1 MSNILQKYQ
10 EQIED
15 ITEFIEDNE
24 MSYQDEYLREMLR
37 TAFKV
42 NKNNTVFTV
51 YDELRDYSIEEIE
64 EVFNL
69 IKSIKNWEPLQKV
82 DLEDMIDEIATGNWL
97 LTDLAETDDEELINE
112 VIDEAINNIT
122 EWK

>member
-1 MSNILQKYQ
+1 MSNVKEEYQ

-15 ITEFIEDNE
+15 ITEFIEDNN

-64 EVFNL
+64 DVFNL
-69 IKSIKNWEPLQKV
+69 IKTIINWEPLQKD
-82 DLEDMIDEIATGNWL
+82 DLEDMIDEINSGNFIL
-97 LTDLAETDDEELINE
+97 SDLAENEDEETINE

-122 EWK
+122 EF

>member
-1 MSNILQKYQ
+1 MSNIKEKYQ

-42 NKNNTVFTV
+42 NKNNAVFTV

-69 IKSIKNWEPLQKV
+69 IKAIKNWEPLQKV

-97 LTDLAETDDEELINE
+97 LTDLAETDDEELIDE
-112 VIDEAINNIT
+112 IIDEAINNIT
-122 EWK
+122 AF

>member
-1 MSNILQKYQ
+1 MSNIKEKYQ

-15 ITEFIEDNE
+15 ITEFIEDNN
-24 MSYQDEYLREMLR
+24 MSYQDEQLREMLR

-42 NKNNTVFTV
+42 NKDNAVYTV
-51 YDELRDYSIEEIE
+51 YDELRDYSTEEIE

-69 IKSIKNWEPLQKV
+69 IKTIINWEPLQKD
-82 DLEDMIDEIATGNWL
+82 DLEDMIDEIATGNWTL
-97 LTDLAETDDEELINE
+97 LDLAETDDEELIDE

-122 EWK
+122 EF

>member
-1 MSNILQKYQ
+1 MSNVKEKYQ

-15 ITEFIEDNE
+15 ITEFIEDNI

-42 NKNNTVFTV
+42 NKNNAVFSV

-64 EVFNL
+64 EIFNL
-69 IKSIKNWEPLQKV
+69 IKTIINWEPLQKD
-82 DLEDMIDEIATGNWL
+82 DLEDMIDEINSGNFIL
-97 LTDLAETDDEELINE
+97 SDLAENEDEETINE

-122 EWK
+122 AF

>member
-1 MSNILQKYQ
+1 MSDIKEKYQ
-10 EQIED
+10 QQIED
-15 ITEFIEDNE
+15 ITEFIEDNN

-42 NKNNTVFTV
+42 NRNNAVFTV

-69 IKSIKNWEPLQKV
+69 IKTIKNWEPLQKD
-82 DLEDMIDEIATGNWL
+82 DLEVMIDEIATGNWS

-112 VIDEAINNIT
+112 VIDEAIDNIT
-122 EWK
+122 EF

>member
-1 MSNILQKYQ
+1 MSSVKEKYQ

-15 ITEFIEDNE
+15 ITEFIEHNN
-24 MSYQDEYLREMLR
+24 MCYQDEYLMEMLR

-69 IKSIKNWEPLQKV
+69 IKTIKNWEPLQKD
-82 DLEDMIDEIATGNWL
+82 DLEDMIIEIAENWSL
-97 LTDLAETDDEELINE
+97 YHLAETDDEELIDE

-122 EWK
+122 AF

>member
-1 MSNILQKYQ
+1 MSNIKEEYQ

-42 NKNNTVFTV
+42 NKNNAVFTV

-69 IKSIKNWEPLQKV
+69 IKTI
-82 DLEDMIDEIATGNWL
+82 
-97 LTDLAETDDEELINE
+97 IN
-112 VIDEAINNIT
+112 
-122 EWK
+122 

>member
-1 MSNILQKYQ
+1 MSNIKKEYQ

-42 NKNNTVFTV
+42 NKNNAVYTV
-51 YDELRDYSIEEIE
+51 YEELRDYSIEEIE

-69 IKSIKNWEPLQKV
+69 IKAIKNWEPLQKD
-82 DLEDMIDEIATGNWL
+82 DLEDMIDEIATGNWS
-97 LTDLAETDDEELINE
+97 LTDLAETDNEELINE

-122 EWK
+122 AF

>member
-1 MSNILQKYQ
+1 MSNIKEKYQ

-15 ITEFIEDNE
+15 ITEFIEDNN

-42 NKNNTVFTV
+42 NKNNAVFTV

-69 IKSIKNWEPLQKV
+69 IKTIINWEPLQKD
-82 DLEDMIDEIATGNWL
+82 DLEDMIDEIATGNWSL
-97 LTDLAETDDEELINE
+97 YHLAETDDEELINE

-122 EWK
+122 AF

>member
-1 MSNILQKYQ
+1 MSNIKEKYL

-42 NKNNTVFTV
+42 NKNNAVYTV

-64 EVFNL
+64 EIFNL
-69 IKSIKNWEPLQKV
+69 IKTIINWEPLQKD
-82 DLEDMIDEIATGNWL
+82 DLEDMIDEINSGNFIL
-97 LTDLAETDDEELINE
+97 SDLAENEDEETINE

-122 EWK
+122 AF

>member
-1 MSNILQKYQ
+1 MSNIKEEYQ

-42 NKNNTVFTV
+42 NKNNAVFTV

-69 IKSIKNWEPLQKV
+69 IKTIINWEPLQKD
-82 DLEDMIDEIATGNWL
+82 DLEDMIVEIAENWSL
-97 LTDLAETDDEELINE
+97 YHLAETDDEELINE
-112 VIDEAINNIT
+112 IIDEAIDNIT
-122 EWK
+122 EF

>member
-1 MSNILQKYQ
+1 MSNIKEEYQ

-42 NKNNTVFTV
+42 NKNNAVFTV

-69 IKSIKNWEPLQKV
+69 IKAIKNWEPLQKD
-82 DLEDMIDEIATGNWL
+82 DLEDMIDEIATGNWS
-97 LTDLAETDDEELINE
+97 LTDLAETDNEELINE

-122 EWK
+122 AF

>member
-1 MSNILQKYQ
+1 MSNVTEKYQ
-10 EQIED
+10 QQIED
-15 ITEFIEDNE
+15 ITEFIEDNN
-24 MSYQDEYLREMLR
+24 MSYQDEFLREMLR

-42 NKNNTVFTV
+42 NKNNAVFTV

-69 IKSIKNWEPLQKV
+69 IKTIKNWEPLQKD
-82 DLEDMIDEIATGNWL
+82 DLEVMIDEIATGNWS

-122 EWK
+122 EF

>member
-1 MSNILQKYQ
+1 MSNIKEEYQ

-69 IKSIKNWEPLQKV
+69 IKTIINWEPLQKD
-82 DLEDMIDEIATGNWL
+82 DLEDMIDEIATGNWKL
-97 LTDLAETDDEELINE
+97 SDLAETDDEELIDE
-112 VIDEAINNIT
+112 IIDEAINNIT
-122 EWK
+122 EF

>member
-1 MSNILQKYQ
+1 MSNVKEEYQ

-15 ITEFIEDNE
+15 ITEFIEDNN

-69 IKSIKNWEPLQKV
+69 IKTIINWEPLQKD
-82 DLEDMIDEIATGNWL
+82 DLEDMIDEINSGNFIL
-97 LTDLAETDDEELINE
+97 SDLAENEDEETINE

-122 EWK
+122 EF

>member
-1 MSNILQKYQ
+1 MSNIKEKYQ

-15 ITEFIEDNE
+15 ITEFIEDNN
-24 MSYQDEYLREMLR
+24 MSYQDEYLMEMLR

-69 IKSIKNWEPLQKV
+69 IKTIKNWEPLQKD
-82 DLEDMIDEIATGNWL
+82 DLEDMIIEIAENWSL
-97 LTDLAETDDEELINE
+97 YHLAETDDEELIDE

-122 EWK
+122 AF

>member
-1 MSNILQKYQ
+1 
-10 EQIED
+10 
-15 ITEFIEDNE
+15 
-24 MSYQDEYLREMLR
+24 MSYQDEYLMEMLR

-69 IKSIKNWEPLQKV
+69 IKTIINWEPLQKD
-82 DLEDMIDEIATGNWL
+82 DLEDMIDEIATGNWKL
-97 LTDLAETDDEELINE
+97 SDLAETDDEELINE
-112 VIDEAINNIT
+112 IIDEAIDNIT
-122 EWK
+122 EF

>member
-1 MSNILQKYQ
+1 MSNIKEKYQ

-42 NKNNTVFTV
+42 NKNNAVFTV
-51 YDELRDYSIEEIE
+51 YDELRDYSIGEIE
-64 EVFNL
+64 EIFNL
-69 IKSIKNWEPLQKV
+69 IKTIINWEPLQKD
-82 DLEDMIDEIATGNWL
+82 DLEDMIDEINSGNFML
-97 LTDLAETDDEELINE
+97 SDLAENEDEETINE

-122 EWK
+122 EF

>member
-1 MSNILQKYQ
+1 MSNIKEKYQ

-15 ITEFIEDNE
+15 ITEFIEDNN

-42 NKNNTVFTV
+42 NKNNAVYTV
-51 YDELRDYSIEEIE
+51 YEELRDYSIEEIK

-69 IKSIKNWEPLQKV
+69 IKTIINWEPLQKD
-82 DLEDMIDEIATGNWL
+82 DLEDMIDEIATGNWS
-97 LTDLAETDDEELINE
+97 LTDLAETDNEELINE

-122 EWK
+122 AF

>member
-1 MSNILQKYQ
+1 MSNIKEEYQ

-69 IKSIKNWEPLQKV
+69 IKTIKNWEPLQKD
-82 DLEDMIDEIATGNWL
+82 DLEDIIIEIAENWSL
-97 LTDLAETDDEELINE
+97 YHLAETDNEELINE

-122 EWK
+122 EF

>member
-1 MSNILQKYQ
+1 MSNIKEEYQ

-24 MSYQDEYLREMLR
+24 MSYQNEYLREMLR

-69 IKSIKNWEPLQKV
+69 IKTIINWEPLQKD
-82 DLEDMIDEIATGNWL
+82 DLEDMIDEINSGNFIL
-97 LTDLAETDDEELINE
+97 SDLAENEDEETINE

-122 EWK
+122 AF

>member
-1 MSNILQKYQ
+1 MSNIKKEYQ

-42 NKNNTVFTV
+42 NKNNAVFTV

-69 IKSIKNWEPLQKV
+69 IKAIKNWEPLQKD
-82 DLEDMIDEIATGNWL
+82 DLEDMIDEIATGSWS
-97 LTDLAETDDEELINE
+97 LTDLAETDNEELINE

-122 EWK
+122 AF

>member
-1 MSNILQKYQ
+1 MSDVTEKYQ
-10 EQIED
+10 QQIED
-15 ITEFIEDNE
+15 ITEFIEDNN
-24 MSYQDEYLREMLR
+24 MSYQDEYLREMLK

-69 IKSIKNWEPLQKV
+69 IKTIKNWEPLQKD
-82 DLEDMIDEIATGNWL
+82 DLEDMIVEIAENWSL
-97 LTDLAETDDEELINE
+97 YHLAETDDEELIDE
-112 VIDEAINNIT
+112 VIDEAIDNIT
-122 EWK
+122 AF

>member
-1 MSNILQKYQ
+1 MSNIKEEYQ

-69 IKSIKNWEPLQKV
+69 IKTIINWEPLQKD
-82 DLEDMIDEIATGNWL
+82 DLEDMIDEIATGNWKL
-97 LTDLAETDDEELINE
+97 SDLAETDDEELINE
-112 VIDEAINNIT
+112 IIDEAINNIT
-122 EWK
+122 EF

>member
-1 MSNILQKYQ
+1 MSNIKEEYQ

-15 ITEFIEDNE
+15 ITEFIEDNN
-24 MSYQDEYLREMLR
+24 MSYQDEYLMEMLR

-69 IKSIKNWEPLQKV
+69 IKTIINWEPLQKD
-82 DLEDMIDEIATGNWL
+82 DLEDMIDEIATGNWKL
-97 LTDLAETDDEELINE
+97 SDLAETDDEELINE
-112 VIDEAINNIT
+112 IIDEAIDNIT
-122 EWK
+122 EF

>member
-1 MSNILQKYQ
+1 MSSVKEKYQ

-15 ITEFIEDNE
+15 ITEFIEDNN
-24 MSYQDEYLREMLR
+24 MSYQDEYLMEMLR

-69 IKSIKNWEPLQKV
+69 IKTIKNWEPLQKD
-82 DLEDMIDEIATGNWL
+82 DLEDMIIEIAENWSL
-97 LTDLAETDDEELINE
+97 YHLAETDDEELIDE

-122 EWK
+122 AF

>member
-1 MSNILQKYQ
+1 
-10 EQIED
+10 
-15 ITEFIEDNE
+15 

-42 NKNNTVFTV
+42 NKNNAVFSV

-64 EVFNL
+64 EIFNL
-69 IKSIKNWEPLQKV
+69 IKTIINWEPLQKD
-82 DLEDMIDEIATGNWL
+82 DLEDMIDEINSGNFIL
-97 LTDLAETDDEELINE
+97 SDLAENEDEETINE

-122 EWK
+122 AF

>member
-1 MSNILQKYQ
+1 MSNVKEKYQ

-42 NKNNTVFTV
+42 NKNNTIFTV

-69 IKSIKNWEPLQKV
+69 IKTIINWEPLQKD
-82 DLEDMIDEIATGNWL
+82 DLEDMIDEINSGNFML
-97 LTDLAETDDEELINE
+97 SDLAENEDEETINE

-122 EWK
+122 EF

>member
-1 MSNILQKYQ
+1 MPSIKEKYQ
-10 EQIED
+10 QQIED
-15 ITEFIEDNE
+15 ITEFIEDNN
-24 MSYQDEYLREMLR
+24 MSYQDEYLMEMLR

-69 IKSIKNWEPLQKV
+69 IKTIKNWEPLQKD
-82 DLEDMIDEIATGNWL
+82 DLEDMIIEIAENWSL
-97 LTDLAETDDEELINE
+97 YHLAETDDEELIDE

-122 EWK
+122 AF

>member
-1 MSNILQKYQ
+1 MSNIKEKYQ

-15 ITEFIEDNE
+15 ITEFIEDNN

-69 IKSIKNWEPLQKV
+69 IKTIINWEPLQKD
-82 DLEDMIDEIATGNWL
+82 DLEDMIDEINSGNFML
-97 LTDLAETDDEELINE
+97 SDLAENEDEETINE

-122 EWK
+122 AF

>member
-1 MSNILQKYQ
+1 MSSVKEKYQ

-15 ITEFIEDNE
+15 ITEFIEDNN
-24 MSYQDEYLREMLR
+24 MSYQDEYLKEMLR

-51 YDELRDYSIEEIE
+51 YDTLRDYSIEEIK

-69 IKSIKNWEPLQKV
+69 IKTIKNWKPLQKD
-82 DLEDMIDEIATGNWL
+82 DLEDMIVEIAENWSL
-97 LTDLAETDDEELINE
+97 YHLAETNDEELIDE
-112 VIDEAINNIT
+112 AIDEAINNIT
-122 EWK
+122 AF

>member
-1 MSNILQKYQ
+1 MSRIKEKYQ
-10 EQIED
+10 QQIED
-15 ITEFIEDNE
+15 LTEFLEDNE

-64 EVFNL
+64 EIFNL
-69 IKSIKNWEPLQKV
+69 IKTIINWEPLQKD
-82 DLEDMIDEIATGNWL
+82 DLEDMIDEINSGNFML
-97 LTDLAETDDEELINE
+97 SDLAENEDEETINE

-122 EWK
+122 EF

>member
-1 MSNILQKYQ
+1 MSNIKEEYQ

-69 IKSIKNWEPLQKV
+69 IKTIINWEPLQKD
-82 DLEDMIDEIATGNWL
+82 DLEDMIDEIATGNWTL
-97 LTDLAETDDEELINE
+97 LDLAETDDEELIDE

-122 EWK
+122 EF

>member
-1 MSNILQKYQ
+1 MPNIKEKYQ
-10 EQIED
+10 QQIED
-15 ITEFIEDNE
+15 ITEFIEDNN

-42 NKNNTVFTV
+42 NKDNAVYTV
-51 YDELRDYSIEEIE
+51 YDELREYSIEEIE

-69 IKSIKNWEPLQKV
+69 IKTIINWKPLQKD
-82 DLEDMIDEIATGNWL
+82 DLEDMIDEIATGNWTL
-97 LTDLAETDDEELINE
+97 LDLAETDDEELIDE

-122 EWK
+122 AF

>member
-1 MSNILQKYQ
+1 MSNIKKEYQ

-42 NKNNTVFTV
+42 NKNNAVFTV

-64 EVFNL
+64 EMFNL
-69 IKSIKNWEPLQKV
+69 IKTIINWEPLQKD
-82 DLEDMIDEIATGNWL
+82 DLEDMIDEIATGNWS
-97 LTDLAETDDEELINE
+97 LTDLAETDNEELINE

-122 EWK
+122 EF

>member
-1 MSNILQKYQ
+1 MSNVKEKYQ

-15 ITEFIEDNE
+15 ITEFIEDNN

-42 NKNNTVFTV
+42 NKNNAVFTV

-64 EVFNL
+64 DVFNL
-69 IKSIKNWEPLQKV
+69 IKTIINWEPLQKD
-82 DLEDMIDEIATGNWL
+82 DLEDMIDEINSGNFML
-97 LTDLAETDDEELINE
+97 SDLAENEDEETINE

-122 EWK
+122 EF

>member
-1 MSNILQKYQ
+1 MSNVKEKYQ

-15 ITEFIEDNE
+15 ITEFIEDNN

-64 EVFNL
+64 EIFNL
-69 IKSIKNWEPLQKV
+69 IKTIINWEPLQKD
-82 DLEDMIDEIATGNWL
+82 DLEDMIDEIASGNWTL
-97 LTDLAETDDEELINE
+97 LDLAETDDEELIDE

-122 EWK
+122 EF